1 MRARTILLLCTPA
14 VIAAVGVAVPALA
27 GSTSGGSPGGRGHA
41 SATSKKPTPRTTKTH
56 CVYSGKGKHRTRVCN
71 TTGPAGP
78 RGPRGP
84 RGFVGSHGKRGFT
97 GPTGNTGATGPGG
110 LDHPYALV
118 AVKGSLQFV
127 PGQTHE
133 FTAVSSLTNGVYCL
147 TSPAIK
153 PSEAPAAVSTE
164 SSYSSISEPGAV
176 GLAVLNAGHTSTVHA
191 NCGSNEFEVETY
203 KLKATGGSE
212 LSSEVAFSIV
222 LP

>member
-14 VIAAVGVAVPALA
+14 VIAAVSVAVPALA
-27 GSTSGGSPGGRGHA
+27 GSSSGGSTSGRAHA
-41 SATSKKPTPRTTKTH
+41 SATSKKPKPSSTKTH
-56 CVYSGKGKHRTRVCN
+56 CVSSGKGKHRTRVCN
-71 TTGPAGP
+71 IPGPA
-78 RGPRGP
+78 GPRGP

-97 GPTGNTGATGPGG
+97 GPTGNTGPTGPGG

-133 FTAVSSLTNGVYCL
+133 FTAVSSLANGVYCV

-153 PSEAPAAVSTE
+153 PSEAPAAVSSE

-176 GLAVLNAGHTSTVHA
+176 GLAELNAGHTSTQHA
-191 NCGSNEFEVETY
+191 NCGPNEFEVETY
-203 KLKATGGSE
+203 KLKSTGGSE

-222 LP
+222 VP